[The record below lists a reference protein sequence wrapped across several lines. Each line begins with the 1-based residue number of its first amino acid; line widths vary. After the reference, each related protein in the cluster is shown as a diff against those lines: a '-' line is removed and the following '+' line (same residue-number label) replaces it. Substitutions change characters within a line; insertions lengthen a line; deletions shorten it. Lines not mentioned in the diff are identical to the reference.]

1 MLNSAYQKAPK
12 NATVCWHQGQSRQ
25 PINFVP
31 HHHGDDDYD
40 DCLVAALN
48 SLSCL
53 SIVQNIYKKQKGAE
67 QEAVEDEDEERP
79 GG

>member
-1 MLNSAYQKAPK
+1 M
-12 NATVCWHQGQSRQ
+12 
-25 PINFVP
+25 P

-53 SIVQNIYKKQKGAE
+53 SIVQNIYKKQKGAK
-67 QEAVEDEDEERP
+67 QEAVEDEWRA
-79 GG
+79 GGGK